1 MSTPYLAKD
10 FDTASDKAAFEKLR
24 QRDFDTR
31 QDEMKISNGTLSE
44 EQVSRAVNHGRIV
57 KDATSETAQKKKKA
71 DEHFWLMMM
80 LDQLN
85 DQLEAIES
93 ALVGKYGKQFAEN
106 LAAELLD
113 EEQFKVIMQI
123 EDQAERREAIAK
135 AINDG
140 IRSGEIDVQKAFE
153 NPDFRDWLNKHN
165 EITEMELNLGATK
178 APKNQ
183 PIDNE
188 FSTTPSTQLAPG
200 LDSLFS

>member
-24 QRDFDTR
+24 QREFNTR
-31 QDEMKISNGTLSE
+31 QDEMKISNGTITE
-44 EQVSRAVNHGRIV
+44 EQVSRPINSGRIS
-57 KDATSETAQKKKKA
+57 KNATSETARKKKKA
-71 DEHFWLMMM
+71 DDHFWLLMM

-93 ALVGKYGKQFAEN
+93 ALVGKYGEQFAEN

-165 EITEMELNLGATK
+165 EVTEMESNLGATK

-188 FSTTPSTQLAPG
+188 FSTTPSSQLAQG

>member
-1 MSTPYLAKD
+1 MVDNLPLVTVFGNSKPITD
-10 FDTASDKAAFEKLR
+10 
-24 QRDFDTR
+24 
-31 QDEMKISNGTLSE
+31 N
-44 EQVSRAVNHGRIV
+44 VSPRIV
-57 KDATSETAQKKKKA
+57 RWKCKLNNYDYDIEFVKGKNNVADWLSRSGVDSPAETKT
-71 DEHFWLMMM
+71 
-80 LDQLN
+80 
-85 DQLEAIES
+85 EAVHEIER
-93 ALVGKYGKQFAEN
+93 
-106 LAAELLD
+106 
-113 EEQFKVIMQI
+113 VIMQI
-123 EDQAERREAIAK
+123 EDEAERREAIAK